1 MNDIIVR
8 AHTREVERDAR
19 QYRHIVAV
27 CFPLFLLLALVGR
40 LMPVRWRP
48 LGVNAGSRLSVF
60 AEARHAA
67 HTFIPLVFG
76 A

>member
-1 MNDIIVR
+1 MNDVIVR
-8 AHTREVERDAR
+8 AHAREVERDAR

-27 CFPLFLLLALVGR
+27 CYPVFLLLALIGR
-40 LMPVRWRP
+40 LMPARWRP

-67 HTFIPLVFG
+67 HTIIPLVFS